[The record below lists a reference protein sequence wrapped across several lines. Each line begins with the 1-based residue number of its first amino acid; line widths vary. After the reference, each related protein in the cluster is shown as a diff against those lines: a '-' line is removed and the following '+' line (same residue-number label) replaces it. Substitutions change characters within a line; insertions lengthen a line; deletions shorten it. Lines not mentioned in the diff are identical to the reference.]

1 MAWRPSELQA
11 IAASHALR
19 GLRGNLGTQAVHRVF
34 IRERCCHSHETL
46 TSIIAFRNKAA
57 LPHSPSVVIHSS
69 RHRAFMSASKKKQK
83 ADEDPNNRVISHNR
97 KAKFHYELLDELECG
112 IVLVGSEVKSV
123 RNGKMSIDE
132 AYATMRGTELWLVKA
147 NISEYDKANVMNHE
161 PTQARKLL
169 AHRREL
175 AKFAEKA
182 EQRGFT
188 LVPTQV
194 LLKRGY
200 VKVTIALAKG
210 RKVHDNRETIK
221 REQDRKMMRE
231 ATLKHRR

>member
-1 MAWRPSELQA
+1 
-11 IAASHALR
+11 
-19 GLRGNLGTQAVHRVF
+19 
-34 IRERCCHSHETL
+34 
-46 TSIIAFRNKAA
+46 
-57 LPHSPSVVIHSS
+57 
-69 RHRAFMSASKKKQK
+69 MSASKKKQK

-200 VKVTIALAKG
+200 VKITIALAKG

-231 ATLKHRR
+231 ASLKHRR